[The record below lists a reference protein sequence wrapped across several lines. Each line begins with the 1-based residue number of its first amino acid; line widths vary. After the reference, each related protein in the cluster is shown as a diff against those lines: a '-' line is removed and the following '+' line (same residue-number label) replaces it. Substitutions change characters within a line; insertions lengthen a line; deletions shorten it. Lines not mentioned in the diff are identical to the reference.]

1 MVQREP
7 LVIETGPAPGIL
19 ESMEAANVMLEDIS
33 NGVNTYL
40 EKKRLYF
47 PRFFFLANDEMLEI
61 LSETKDPLRVQP
73 HLGKCFEGI
82 YRLKFDEHLVI
93 QAMLSRD
100 KESIEFVTKIS
111 TPDAK
116 GSVEKW
122 LLRVEE
128 EMLIAVRHESGLCYL
143 DYLERSRLD
152 WVCLWPQMII
162 LCISQVFW
170 AIEVHSC
177 LQTKDTAIDRVSE
190 FAKTLTKDLNDVV
203 TLVRSTSIT
212 NLVRNTIKSLIVI
225 DVHAKD
231 VIAELIVNKVDSLD
245 DFIWLSQLR
254 YYWEEERVMVRI
266 INATVPLANEYLG
279 NSDRLVKCGCDQV
292 ILQF

>member
-7 LVIETGPAPGIL
+7 LVMETGPAPGIL

-33 NGVNTYL
+33 NGVNSYL

-73 HLGKCFEGI
+73 HLSKCFEGI
-82 YRLKFDEHLVI
+82 YRLTFDENLVI
-93 QAMLSRD
+93 QAMVSRD
-100 KESIEFVTKIS
+100 KESIDFVTKIS

-128 EMLIAVRHESGLCYL
+128 EMLIAVRHEAGLCYL
-143 DYLERSRLD
+143 DYMERPRIE
-152 WVCLWPQMII
+152 WVLCWPQMII

-177 LQTKDTAIDRVSE
+177 LQIQEKAIGRVAA
-190 FAKTLTKDLNDVV
+190 FAETLTKDLNDVV
-203 TLVRSTSIT
+203 TLVRSKSIT
-212 NLVRNTIKSLIVI
+212 NLNRITIKSLIVI

-231 VIAELIVNKVDSLD
+231 VIDELIANKVESLD

-254 YYWEEERVMVRI
+254 YYWEEERIMVRI

-279 NSDRLVKCGCDQV
+279 NSDRLVKWIV
-292 ILQF
+292 FLNHTV